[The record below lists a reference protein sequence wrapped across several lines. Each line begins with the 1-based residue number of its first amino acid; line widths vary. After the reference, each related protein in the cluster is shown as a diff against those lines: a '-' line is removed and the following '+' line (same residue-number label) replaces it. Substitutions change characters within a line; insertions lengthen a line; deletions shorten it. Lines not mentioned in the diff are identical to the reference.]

1 MTVKIPKPSKIR
13 LPGNSDS
20 LLLLKEGNSRL
31 KTDISRLRIEKAQL
45 REESSQLRAEN
56 AQLRVENSRLKDELH
71 FTQEELKEE
80 RDLSELKDIA
90 LAENDAL
97 YQILEEERLR
107 LQVE

>member
-1 MTVKIPKPSKIR
+1 MTVKVPRPSKIR

-20 LLLLKEGNSRL
+20 FILLKEGNARL

-45 REESSQLRAEN
+45 REENSQLRAEN
-56 AQLRVENSRLKDELH
+56 SQFRTENSRLKDELH
-71 FTQEELKEE
+71 FTHEELKEE
-80 RDLSELKDIA
+80 RDISEFKDIA

-107 LQVE
+107 FQVE